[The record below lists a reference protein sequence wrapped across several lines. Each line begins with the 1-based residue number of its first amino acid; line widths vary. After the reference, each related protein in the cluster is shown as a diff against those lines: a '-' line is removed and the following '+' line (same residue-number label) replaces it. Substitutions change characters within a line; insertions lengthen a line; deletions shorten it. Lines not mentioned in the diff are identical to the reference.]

1 MMIFL
6 NYFLLVSFA
15 KIDRLLQDG
24 RVPVIVG
31 GTHYYIE
38 SLLWKVLLDD
48 DPTGEQTDD
57 DLLYERDRRRREVN
71 DETLPTDD
79 VVDDDDDDDD
89 QLLKTLSFNQ
99 DSPSHLSSARLH
111 QLLKKIDP
119 DMADTI
125 HPNNR
130 RKILR

>member
-71 DETLPTDD
+71 DETFPTDD
-79 VVDDDDDDDD
+79 VVDDDDDDD

-99 DSPSHLSSARLH
+99 DSPAHLSSARLH